1 MAHPQPVELH
11 IQTVWSFVRLVTLK
25 RVLHEVVPD
34 TKLDLWRIMMGASLD
49 YGLIEWCKIFGS
61 RADDTHW
68 TNLVPK
74 DRHDAFRD
82 GLHKAVGKTA
92 AEWDAYHTEMKE
104 YRDKLA
110 AHIDLGGNVANYPSF
125 DAALAAAFYYYAT
138 FLYPEWS
145 AKHPSAPYPA
155 DMDAYAADYH
165 KKLLDV
171 ATAAAQATKQFES
184 RAGESHQS

>member
-1 MAHPQPVELH
+1 MQQRHPIDTH
-11 IQTVWSFVRLVTLK
+11 IQTIWSFVRLVTLK
-25 RVLHEVVPD
+25 RVLHEVVPN
-34 TKLDLWRIMMGASLD
+34 TKVDFWRITMGASLD

-104 YRDKLA
+104 YRDTQA
-110 AHIDLGGNVANYPSF
+110 AHIDFNSKSDNFPTF
-125 DAALAAAFYYYAT
+125 DAALTAAFYYYAT

-145 AKHPSAPYPA
+145 AKHPGSPYPA
-155 DMDAYAADYH
+155 DMDAFAKDYH
-165 KKLLDV
+165 QKLLAV
-171 ATAAAQATKQFES
+171 ATAAAQATKQFEP
-184 RAGESHQS
+184 